1 MKNIFGKIITVAAA
15 SLALASCDL
24 NLTPEASVVYTKGDV
39 ILASEDDITASH
51 NAIYTYFR
59 AGVGGFYNTLEELM
73 FDGFNATLDYGN
85 NYGAI
90 HRTDDTFTASDQDIE
105 SYWSRFYLSIK
116 NYNVAI
122 EATENVEDDLKE
134 SARFLKGEA
143 MVARAYSY
151 LQLARHFG
159 KDYDPATAE
168 TDPCVPLITVYD
180 QNKKPE
186 RASVKAVY
194 DQIKADLDSAYV
206 IFSQLEDEDWS
217 EANAMYFTPDV
228 VRALYARYYLDV
240 HEYAAAADT
249 AVAVINSTRYELS
262 ADAAALKAVY
272 EAGTGKE
279 AIMQLFA
286 SQDEAPNSYTAYADY
301 NTDKRSSTGYA
312 YSSYFLP
319 SKALMD
325 LYDNNDFRKINWFK
339 QTTDNPLIIQG
350 NPINNVY
357 LFSKFF
363 GDANLNAD
371 GFQHG
376 RIAPKPFMISEMY
389 LIAAEAYAQD
399 GNSTKAKQYLNQLQ
413 NKRKATLTS
422 ASLENI
428 QKEWLKET
436 VGDGMRLS
444 CAKRWGVGFN
454 GRQPQTNAVDII
466 MSTPASSY
474 AEKVMEPGAN
484 CLCWPIP
491 SYEIQITPSLEQ
503 NPGYGKNN

>member
-15 SLALASCDL
+15 SLALVSCDL
-24 NLTPEASVVYTKGDV
+24 NLFPEASVVYTKGDV

-51 NAIYTYFR
+51 NAVYLYFR

-105 SYWSRFYLSIK
+105 SYWSRFYLSMK
-116 NYNVAI
+116 NYNVTI
-122 EATENVEDDLKE
+122 EAAENVSDDLKD
-134 SARFLKGEA
+134 AAHFLKGEA

-159 KDYDPATAE
+159 KDYDPATAD
-168 TDPCVPLITVYD
+168 TDLCVPLITVYD
-180 QNKKPE
+180 QNKAPK
-186 RASVKAVY
+186 RATVKEVY

-206 IFSQLEDEDWS
+206 IFNQLEDEDWS

-240 HEYAAAADT
+240 HEYEAAADT
-249 AVAVINSTRYELS
+249 AVAVINSGRYELS

-279 AIMQLFA
+279 AIMQLYA
-286 SQDEAPNSYTAYADY
+286 SQSEAPNSYTAYADY
-301 NTDKRSSTGYA
+301 NTDKRSSTGFA

-325 LYDNNDFRKINWFK
+325 LYDNNDYRKINWFK

-363 GDANLNAD
+363 GDPNLSAD
-371 GFQHG
+371 GYQHG

-389 LIAAEAYAQD
+389 LIAAEAYAQA
-399 GNSTKAKQYLNQLQ
+399 GNTAKAKQYLNQFQ
-413 NKRKATLTS
+413 NKRKASLTS

-444 CAKRWGVGFN
+444 CAKRWGLGFE
-454 GRQPQTNAVDII
+454 GREPQTNAVDIV
-466 MSTPASSY
+466 MANPASSY
-474 AEKVMEPGAN
+474 ANKTIAAGDRS
-484 CLCWPIP
+484 LCWPIP
-491 SYEIQITPSLEQ
+491 AYEIQITPSLEQ
-503 NPGYGKNN
+503 NPGYGTNN